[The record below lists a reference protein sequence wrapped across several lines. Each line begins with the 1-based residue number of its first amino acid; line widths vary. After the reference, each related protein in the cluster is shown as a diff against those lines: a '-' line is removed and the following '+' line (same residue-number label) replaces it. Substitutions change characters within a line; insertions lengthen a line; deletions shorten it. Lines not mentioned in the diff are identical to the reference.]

1 MHEKKRQRI
10 EGTHT
15 EGADEIVKAITEVL
29 QQASGK
35 EIERI
40 AKEVGL
46 KYVYIGNVPKEDN
59 TICPK
64 CEKIII
70 RRKYFEILENNI
82 LDGKCKFCKQLP
94 STNHTCV
101 L

>member
-46 KYVYIGNVPKEDN
+46 TGITYSGDSMFQVE
-59 TICPK
+59 
-64 CEKIII
+64 EK
-70 RRKYFEILENNI
+70 
-82 LDGKCKFCKQLP
+82 
-94 STNHTCV
+94 
-101 L
+101 